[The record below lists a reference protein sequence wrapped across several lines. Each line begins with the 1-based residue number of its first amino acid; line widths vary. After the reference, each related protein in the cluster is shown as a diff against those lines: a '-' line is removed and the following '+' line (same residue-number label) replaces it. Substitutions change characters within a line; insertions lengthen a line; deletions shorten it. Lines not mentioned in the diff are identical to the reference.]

1 MKHHLI
7 PALLLAAG
15 LAGCTVGSSVVPPAP
30 ALPSVPAG
38 ADDTCAAAPYAGL
51 VGQDATALE
60 RVEIMREIRIIR
72 PGMAVTRDFRAGRIN
87 FDIDVTNRITRIYC
101 G

>member
-1 MKHHLI
+1 MKHRLI

-15 LAGCTVGSSVVPPAP
+15 LAGCGAVPSVLPPAS
-30 ALPSVPAG
+30 ALPAVPAG

-51 VGQDATALE
+51 IGQEATALE

-72 PGMAVTRDFRAGRIN
+72 PGMAVTRDYRAGRIN
-87 FDIDVTNRITRIYC
+87 FDIDVTNRITRIFC